1 MEWKST
7 LPALSLLAAASTLR
21 HRGVWTPWTVF
32 WFAAVFARTS
42 CSRTRQHDHHSNRAS
57 SATPAAGPRALTR
70 ISLSSSSESAH
81 GRNGPKTACQR
92 AREHE
97 GGTATA
103 GAAHGA
109 REGYLS
115 APRPP
120 TQRPP
125 SSGRGRA
132 AWAGP
137 CTRPRPSR
145 GGRRRARLRT
155 GACALNTQDQ
165 PGHARPAHRGRQPP
179 VPATPSSSPVR
190 DRSPPLP
197 AAAQGFFGPGFF
209 CGSLLSVRRKI
220 AQELTELL
228 AE

>member
-125 SSGRGRA
+125 SSGRALHTPAPKPRGA
-132 AWAGP
+132 PP
-137 CTRPRPSR
+137 C
-145 GGRRRARLRT
+145 A
-155 GACALNTQDQ
+155 
-165 PGHARPAHRGRQPP
+165 PAHRRVRAQHAG
-179 VPATPSSSPVR
+179 PAGPRATGAPR
-190 DRSPPLP
+190 
-197 AAAQGFFGPGFF
+197 AAAAIPCDALFLPCPRSVATVASCRAFSVLGFFEGLF
-209 CGSLLSVRRKI
+209 LSVRRKI

>member
-125 SSGRGRA
+125 SSGRGLGRA
-132 AWAGP
+132 LHTPAPKPRGAPP
-137 CTRPRPSR
+137 C
-145 GGRRRARLRT
+145 A
-155 GACALNTQDQ
+155 
-165 PGHARPAHRGRQPP
+165 PAHRRVRAQHAG
-179 VPATPSSSPVR
+179 PAGPRATGAPR
-190 DRSPPLP
+190 
-197 AAAQGFFGPGFF
+197 AAAAIPCDALFLP
-209 CGSLLSVRRKI
+209 CPRSVATVASCRLFRSWVFLRVSFVCPP
-220 AQELTELL
+220 QNCPRVD
-228 AE
+228 